1 LISHRVFHKQIVA
14 LPLVGLGLLIG
25 SCAVFEK
32 DEVRIETVGKEIGKK
47 SNLTPIEPKSNV
59 ADPSKSSP
67 PHKGPIRIIIQEAVL
82 TALENNRSLIV
93 ERLNPS
99 IQQTAEEQEQA
110 VFDPVFDAE
119 ASAGRIDAQRLAK
132 SGDTIESVVTDTYE
146 GDLSLKQFFFTG
158 TTVEVAGTTETT
170 ESSLYVDPFSSTRF
184 GLTVTQALLRGHGA
198 DVNLAKLRQARLE
211 TRISNYELR
220 GFTESLV
227 AEVETTYWDYAL
239 ARRRIG
245 IFQESLKLAEQQ
257 LRQTKEI
264 IVVGKLAEAEMAAVQ
279 AEVALQRQGLIDARS
294 SMESFRLRLLRL
306 LNLPGNNLW
315 NREIIL
321 LHGPTL
327 PEVNLGDVETHVSLA
342 LRMRPDLNQARLG
355 IQQGDLEIARTKN
368 GLLPVMELF
377 VRLGKTGYAGS
388 FSDSI
393 TDITGDNY
401 DVSGGISFQYP
412 FRNRVAKA
420 RQERALLR
428 QDQAE
433 KALDNLE
440 QLAEVDVRG
449 AYIEVNRA
457 KEQIDASAATRKFQ
471 EEKLRIETEKFRV
484 GRSTSFLVAQ
494 AQRDLLVSKIN
505 EVQAVA
511 NYLKALI
518 GLYRQEGSLLERR
531 GISAPGSKPVVLSKK
546 NNP

>member
-1 LISHRVFHKQIVA
+1 
-14 LPLVGLGLLIG
+14 
-25 SCAVFEK
+25 
-32 DEVRIETVGKEIGKK
+32 
-47 SNLTPIEPKSNV
+47 
-59 ADPSKSSP
+59 
-67 PHKGPIRIIIQEAVL
+67 
-82 TALENNRSLIV
+82 
-93 ERLNPS
+93 
-99 IQQTAEEQEQA
+99 
-110 VFDPVFDAE
+110 
-119 ASAGRIDAQRLAK
+119 
-132 SGDTIESVVTDTYE
+132 
-146 GDLSLKQFFFTG
+146 
-158 TTVEVAGTTETT
+158 
-170 ESSLYVDPFSSTRF
+170 
-184 GLTVTQALLRGHGA
+184 
-198 DVNLAKLRQARLE
+198 
-211 TRISNYELR
+211 
-220 GFTESLV
+220 
-227 AEVETTYWDYAL
+227 
-239 ARRRIG
+239 
-245 IFQESLKLAEQQ
+245 
-257 LRQTKEI
+257 
-264 IVVGKLAEAEMAAVQ
+264 VGKLAEAEMAAVQ

>member
-1 LISHRVFHKQIVA
+1 MFHKQIVA

-32 DEVRIETVGKEIGKK
+32 DEVHIETVGKEIGKK
-47 SNLTPIEPKSNV
+47 SNVTPVEPKSGA
-59 ADPSKSSP
+59 ADPSKSGP
-67 PHKGPIRIIIQEAVL
+67 PHQGPIRIIIQEAVL

-119 ASAGRIDAQRLAK
+119 VSAGRIDAQRLDE
-132 SGDTIESVVTDTYE
+132 SGNATESVVADAYE
-146 GDLSLKQFFFTG
+146 GDLSLKQFFSTG
-158 TTVEVAGTTETT
+158 TTVEVAGTTQTT

-184 GLTVTQALLRGHGA
+184 GLTITQALLRGQGA
-198 DVNLAKLRQARLE
+198 DVNLARLRQARLE

-239 ARRRIG
+239 AQRRIG
-245 IFQESLKLAEQQ
+245 IFKESLKLAEQQ
-257 LRQTKEI
+257 LSETEEI
-264 IVVGKLAEAEMAAVQ
+264 IAVGKLAEAEMAAVQ
-279 AEVALQRQGLIDARS
+279 AEVALQRQGLINARS
-294 SMESFRLRLLRL
+294 SMESIRLRLLRL
-306 LNLPGNNLW
+306 LNPPGNNLW

-321 LHGPTL
+321 LHEPTL
-327 PEVNLGDVETHVSLA
+327 PEVKLDDVETHVSLA

-355 IQQGDLEIARTKN
+355 IQQGDLEVTRTKN
-368 GLLPVMELF
+368 GLLPVMDLF
-377 VRLGKTGYAGS
+377 VRLGRTGYADS
-388 FSDSI
+388 FSDSL
-393 TDITGDNY
+393 TDITGDSY
-401 DVSGGISFQYP
+401 DASGGIRFQYP
-412 FRNRVAKA
+412 FRNRAAKA

-457 KEQIDASAATRKFQ
+457 EEQIDASAATRKFQ

-494 AQRDLLVSKIN
+494 AQRDLLVSKIS

-531 GISAPGSKPVVLSKK
+531 GISAPGSRPVVLSKK

>member
-1 LISHRVFHKQIVA
+1 M
-14 LPLVGLGLLIG
+14 
-25 SCAVFEK
+25 
-32 DEVRIETVGKEIGKK
+32 
-47 SNLTPIEPKSNV
+47 
-59 ADPSKSSP
+59 
-67 PHKGPIRIIIQEAVL
+67 
-82 TALENNRSLIV
+82 
-93 ERLNPS
+93 
-99 IQQTAEEQEQA
+99 
-110 VFDPVFDAE
+110 
-119 ASAGRIDAQRLAK
+119 
-132 SGDTIESVVTDTYE
+132 
-146 GDLSLKQFFFTG
+146 
-158 TTVEVAGTTETT
+158 
-170 ESSLYVDPFSSTRF
+170 
-184 GLTVTQALLRGHGA
+184 
-198 DVNLAKLRQARLE
+198 NLARLRQARLE

-245 IFQESLKLAEQQ
+245 IFKESLKLAEQQ
-257 LRQTKEI
+257 LRETEEI
-264 IVVGKLAEAEMAAVQ
+264 IAVGKLAEAEMAAEQ
-279 AEVALQRQGLIDARS
+279 AEVALQRQGLINARS
-294 SMESFRLRLLRL
+294 SMGSIRLRLLRL
-306 LNLPGNNLW
+306 LNPPGNNLW

-321 LHGPTL
+321 LHEPTL
-327 PEVNLGDVETHVSLA
+327 PEVKLDDVETHVSLA

-355 IQQGDLEIARTKN
+355 IQQEDLEVIRTKN
-368 GLLPVMELF
+368 GLLPVMDLF
-377 VRLGKTGYAGS
+377 VQLGKTGYADS
-388 FSDSI
+388 FSDSL
-393 TDITGDNY
+393 TDIAGDSY

-412 FRNRVAKA
+412 FRNRDAKA
-420 RQERALLR
+420 QQERALLQ

-511 NYLKALI
+511 DYLKALI

-531 GISAPGSKPVVLSKK
+531 GISAPGSRPVVLSKK